1 MTRFLNVASSQLF
14 SVLHPLTFVTVMMHA
29 FYMRIT
35 VILYCVNEYKLSKR
49 QVILLKSLNC

>member
-14 SVLHPLTFVTVMMHA
+14 SVLHPLTFVTMHA

>member
-14 SVLHPLTFVTVMMHA
+14 SVLHPLTFCNMMHA